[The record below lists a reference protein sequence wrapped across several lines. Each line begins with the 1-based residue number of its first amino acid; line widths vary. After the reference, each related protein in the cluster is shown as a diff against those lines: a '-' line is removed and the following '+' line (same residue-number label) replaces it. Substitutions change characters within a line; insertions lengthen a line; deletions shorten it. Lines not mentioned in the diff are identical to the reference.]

1 MFKKKEKEE
10 ESVAEPKAKPAA
22 AIIESGQNIDIY
34 NRNNYYDM

>member
-22 AIIESGQNIDIY
+22 AIIESAKHRY
-34 NRNNYYDM
+34 L

>member
-22 AIIESGQNIDIY
+22 AATMFRGAGLERLMKEGVS
-34 NRNNYYDM
+34 